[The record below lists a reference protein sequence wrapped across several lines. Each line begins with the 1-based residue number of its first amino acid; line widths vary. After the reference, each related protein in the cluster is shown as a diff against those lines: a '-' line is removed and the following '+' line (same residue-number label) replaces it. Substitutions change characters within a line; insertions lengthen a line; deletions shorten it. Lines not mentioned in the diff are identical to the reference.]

1 MGGVTRSSSD
11 LVSTTNHGNPY
22 AIGAHEFAETF
33 TVVSPGESG
42 MTAANTLQVAT
53 EEDDTPLLL
62 KVGKPLNRLLA
73 PIACDKSP
81 AAPLSML
88 ATDLG
93 TYNAEFTQFLAN
105 TTYSDEVCASD
116 W

>member
-53 EEDDTPLLL
+53 EEDETPLLL

-81 AAPLSML
+81 AAPLIML
-88 ATDLG
+88 ATALG
-93 TYNAEFTQFLAN
+93 TYNAELTQLLAN
-105 TTYSDEVCASD
+105 TTYSDEACASD

>member
-53 EEDDTPLLL
+53 EEDETPLLL
-62 KVGKPLNRLLA
+62 TVGKPLNRLLA

-105 TTYSDEVCASD
+105 TTYSDEACASD